1 MTFSGFPP
9 ICGSVIPC
17 ASPKGPLAVETV
29 ALSVLSATDWGAGA
43 EAVGVIAEAEELSCL
58 EQAISA
64 SEIKATNS
72 NFFNMRLSFGL

>member
-1 MTFSGFPP
+1 MYSSKAEWGLGTEANLHMPGATFSGFPP

-58 EQAISA
+58 EQV
-64 SEIKATNS
+64 
-72 NFFNMRLSFGL
+72 R